1 MGSGLFCP
9 SCGVPVVSGYVRC
22 PKCHAALPYGS
33 GRIKRTTVEPGGTA
47 VDTGGGFP
55 WAAVI
60 VAVVVAAGIALFF
73 GFRGGSTKKQEPTTT
88 PAEPVAGTAAP
99 APPPV
104 TGPTPAAVVT
114 PAQPAPAP
122 SPRVLGAELDRQLK
136 RQRLWSTVSVTGNT
150 VDVRSSSCGD
160 PQMKPALDAGTS
172 GFRAAGLTRLRCM
185 EQSGRVVF
193 ERDL

>member
-47 VDTGGGFP
+47 VDSGGGFP

-73 GFRGGSTKKQEPTTT
+73 GFRGGGKKVEPTTT

-99 APPPV
+99 APPP
-104 TGPTPAAVVT
+104 TAGPAPNVAS
-114 PAQPAPAP
+114 PAQPVEAP
-122 SPRVLGAELDRQLK
+122 SPHVLGAELDRQLK
-136 RQRLWSTVSVTGNT
+136 RQRLWSNVTVSGDR
-150 VDVRSSSCGD
+150 VDVRSQSCGD
-160 PQMKPALDAGTS
+160 PQMKPALDAGTA
-172 GFRAAGLTRLRCM
+172 GFHAAGLTKLRCM

>member
-22 PKCHAALPYGS
+22 PKCHATLPYGS
-33 GRIKRTTVEPGGTA
+33 GRSKRTSVEPGGTA
-47 VDTGGGFP
+47 VDSGGGFP

-60 VAVVVAAGIALFF
+60 VAVVVAGVIALFF
-73 GFRGGSTKKQEPTTT
+73 GFRGGSKKQEPTAT
-88 PAEPVAGTAAP
+88 PAEPVAGAAAP
-99 APPPV
+99 APPP
-104 TGPTPAAVVT
+104 TSNATPSPVVT
-114 PAQPAPAP
+114 PAQPAAP
-122 SPRVLGAELDRQLK
+122 SPRLLGAELDRQLK

-150 VDVRSSSCGD
+150 VDVRSSSCSD